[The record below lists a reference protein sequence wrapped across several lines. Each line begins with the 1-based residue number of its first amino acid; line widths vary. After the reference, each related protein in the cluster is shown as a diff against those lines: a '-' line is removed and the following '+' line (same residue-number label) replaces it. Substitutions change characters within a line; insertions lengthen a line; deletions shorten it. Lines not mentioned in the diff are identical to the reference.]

1 MTIIDGKQVADTIM
15 REISQEVAAMTAQGD
30 RPPHL
35 VAVLVGDNPA
45 SVTYVGNKV
54 KACLRCGFKS
64 SVVKLP
70 ADISEVA
77 LLAKIDELNAD
88 AGIDGFIVQLPLPGH
103 ISEHKVVEAIDYR
116 KDVDGFSPI
125 NVGRMAL
132 GLPALYAAT
141 PSGILEL
148 FRRYHIDTEGAN
160 CVVIGRSNI
169 VGRPMAELMMQK
181 ALPGNATVTV
191 CHSLSHDVARYCRNA
206 DIIIA
211 ALGQPGFVKA
221 DMVKDG
227 AVVIDVGITRVDDA
241 SSSNGYRLAGDVD
254 FDNVAP
260 KCSFITP
267 VPGGVGPM
275 TIVSLMRNTLKATK
289 LYRTHQ

>member
-1 MTIIDGKQVADTIM
+1 MTIIDGKQTADTIM
-15 REISQEVAAMTAQGD
+15 REISQEVMRMTSQGE

-64 SVVKLP
+64 TVERLP
-70 ADISEVA
+70 ADTSESD
-77 LLAKIDELNAD
+77 LLAKISQLNAD
-88 AGIDGFIVQLPLPGH
+88 TSVDGFIVQLPLPEH
-103 ISEHKVVEAIDYR
+103 IDEQKVIEAINPQ
-116 KDVDGFSPI
+116 KDVDGFTPV

-132 GLPALYAAT
+132 GLPGLYAAT

-148 FRRYHIDTEGAN
+148 FRRYNIHTEGAN

-181 ALPGNATVTV
+181 AFPGNATVTV
-191 CHSLSHDVARYCRNA
+191 CHSLTHDVARYCRNA

-211 ALGQPGFVKA
+211 AIGQPGFVKA

-227 AVVIDVGITRVDDA
+227 AVVIDVGITRVDD
-241 SSSNGYRLAGDVD
+241 SSSARGYRLAGDVD
-254 FDNVAP
+254 FVNVAP
-260 KCSFITP
+260 KCSYISP

-275 TIVSLMRNTLKATK
+275 TIVSLMRNTIKAAR
-289 LYRTHQ
+289 LYRR

>member
-1 MTIIDGKQVADTIM
+1 MTIIDGKQTADTIM
-15 REISQEVAAMTAQGD
+15 REISQEVMRMTSQGE

-64 SVVKLP
+64 TVERLP
-70 ADISEVA
+70 ADTSESD
-77 LLAKIDELNAD
+77 LLAKISQLNAD
-88 AGIDGFIVQLPLPGH
+88 TSVDGFIVQLPLPEH
-103 ISEHKVVEAIDYR
+103 IDEQKVIEAINPQ
-116 KDVDGFSPI
+116 KDVDGFTPV

-132 GLPALYAAT
+132 GLPGLYAAT

-148 FRRYHIDTEGAN
+148 FRRYNIYTEGAN

-181 ALPGNATVTV
+181 AFPGNATVTV
-191 CHSLSHDVARYCRNA
+191 CHSLTHDVARYCRNA

-211 ALGQPGFVKA
+211 AIGQPGFVKA

-227 AVVIDVGITRVDDA
+227 AVVIDVGITRVDD
-241 SSSNGYRLAGDVD
+241 SSSARGYRLAGDVD
-254 FDNVAP
+254 FVNVAP
-260 KCSFITP
+260 KCSYISP

-275 TIVSLMRNTLKATK
+275 TIVSLMRNTIKAAR
-289 LYRTHQ
+289 LYRR

>member
-1 MTIIDGKQVADTIM
+1 MTIIDGKQTAETIM
-15 REISQEVAAMTAQGD
+15 REISREVSAMTAQGE

-64 SVVKLP
+64 SVVNLP
-70 ADISEVA
+70 ADIDEDTLLSKIEA
-77 LLAKIDELNAD
+77 LNNDETV
-88 AGIDGFIVQLPLPGH
+88 DGFIVQLPLPPQ
-103 ISEHKVVEAIDYR
+103 ISERKVIEMIDYR
-116 KDVDGFSPI
+116 KDVDGFSPV

-132 GLPALYAAT
+132 GLTGLYAAT

-148 FRRYHIDTEGAN
+148 FRRYNINTEGAN

-191 CHSLSHDVARYCRNA
+191 CHSRSRDIKKYCRDA

-211 ALGQPGFVKA
+211 AIGQPGFVKA

-227 AVVIDVGITRVDDA
+227 AVVIDVGITRVDD
-241 SSSNGYRLAGDVD
+241 SSQQKGYRLCGDVD
-254 FDNVAP
+254 FENVAP

-275 TIVSLMRNTLKATK
+275 TIVSLMRNTLFAAKS
-289 LYRTHQ
+289 YRQF